1 MNKLSLI
8 LLPRSRLQQ
17 PSKVHFHLVEPHVE
31 EVASLTWGMR
41 VPAEPLEILEN
52 EVQLHLG

>member
-17 PSKVHFHLVEPHVE
+17 PSEVHFHLVEPHVE
-31 EVASLTWGMR
+31 EAASLTWGIW